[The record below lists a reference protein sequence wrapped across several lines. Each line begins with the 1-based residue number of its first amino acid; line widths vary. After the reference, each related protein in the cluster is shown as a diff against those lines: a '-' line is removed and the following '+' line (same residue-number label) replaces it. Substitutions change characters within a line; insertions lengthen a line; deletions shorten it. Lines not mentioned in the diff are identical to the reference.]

1 MEVLSD
7 RQTQSIRSK
16 DSQPPDIFPG
26 RVGIIQRVL
35 PAYRAG
41 FFNALANAC
50 SAGVSVFAGQSRAD
64 ESIGMINQLKNAE
77 FMHARNWEIFHPHAA
92 PYLLWQGGLYKW
104 LDTWNPDVLI
114 VEANARYLSVRAALR
129 WMHKRNRPV
138 VGWGLGVRGLS
149 APGRE
154 EGVFRK
160 LQDWLWRS
168 FILSFDSVIAY
179 SQKGARQYQQVGLP
193 VEKIFVAPNAVASR
207 PGFPPPGRPPQFEGR
222 PRVLFVGRL
231 QKRKRIDNLLW
242 ACARL
247 PENLQPDIWV
257 VGDGPARSEL
267 QSLAAEIYPEAQFL
281 GELRGAALELYFARA
296 DLFVLPGTGGLAVQE
311 AMSFGLPV
319 IVAEGDGTQGETVRT
334 RGDRGPGNGWIVSPN
349 NDSAL
354 EQALR
359 VALSDVESL
368 RKMGAESYR
377 IVAEEYNLENM
388 VQVFVKALS
397 TFGVKKN

>member
-1 MEVLSD
+1 
-7 RQTQSIRSK
+7 
-16 DSQPPDIFPG
+16 
-26 RVGIIQRVL
+26 
-35 PAYRAG
+35 
-41 FFNALANAC
+41 
-50 SAGVSVFAGQSRAD
+50 
-64 ESIGMINQLKNAE
+64 
-77 FMHARNWEIFHPHAA
+77 
-92 PYLLWQGGLYKW
+92 
-104 LDTWNPDVLI
+104 
-114 VEANARYLSVRAALR
+114 
-129 WMHKRNRPV
+129 
-138 VGWGLGVRGLS
+138 
-149 APGRE
+149 
-154 EGVFRK
+154 
-160 LQDWLWRS
+160 
-168 FILSFDSVIAY
+168 
-179 SQKGARQYQQVGLP
+179 
-193 VEKIFVAPNAVASR
+193 
-207 PGFPPPGRPPQFEGR
+207 
-222 PRVLFVGRL
+222 
-231 QKRKRIDNLLW
+231 
-242 ACARL
+242 
-247 PENLQPDIWV
+247 LQPDIWV

-397 TFGVKKN
+397 TFAVKKN

>member
-77 FMHARNWEIFHPHAA
+77 FMHARNWEILHPHAA

-138 VGWGLGVRGLS
+138 VGWGLGVPEFS
-149 APGRE
+149 AHSQE
-154 EGVFRK
+154 DGVFRK

>member
-1 MEVLSD
+1 LEVLSD

-138 VGWGLGVRGLS
+138 VGWGLGVRELS

-319 IVAEGDGTQGETVRT
+319 IVAEGDGTQGEMVRT